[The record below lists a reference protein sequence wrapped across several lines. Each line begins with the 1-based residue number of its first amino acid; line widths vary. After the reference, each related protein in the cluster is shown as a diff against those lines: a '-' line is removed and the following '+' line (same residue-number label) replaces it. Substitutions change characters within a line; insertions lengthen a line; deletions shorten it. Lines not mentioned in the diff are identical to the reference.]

1 MPRSLY
7 KYIIQKS
14 GRAQIIAVL
23 LTLAIVPLATV
34 PLDMQRRM
42 LNDAV
47 ADANLSLLI
56 QLGALYLGVIILA
69 DSLKYAM
76 NRVRGQITAQVTHAL
91 RHSVYYCVFTVVKPE
106 SWKHNAHHGVDEG
119 TVVSMLSSEVEKL
132 GGFAGQAIS
141 QPLLQIGTALVV
153 IGYMLF
159 IEPLVAGVALVL
171 YAPQLFIVPWLQG
184 KINELALTRAVY
196 VRKLGAFVVEIAEEE
211 AVGNDVPEQFL
222 NITNDIFDVRLRI
235 EKLKW
240 LMKALNNFLMKLG
253 PFGIITF
260 GGYMVMQGNLEVG
273 VIVAFISGFERLG
286 GPMRDT
292 IAFYRQVSDAHMKY
306 ALLVDSFSSHE
317 PDTPHG
323 NPPGPRTS
331 RRVDALIGFYR
342 RFRSFIPARFAN
354 SR

>member
-1 MPRSLY
+1 MPSSLY

-14 GRAQIIAVL
+14 GRAQIIAVI
-23 LTLAIVPLATV
+23 LTLAVVPLATV
-34 PLDMQRRM
+34 PLDLQRRM

-47 ADANLSLLI
+47 ADGNLSLLI
-56 QLGALYLGVIILA
+56 QLGLLYLGAIALS

-76 NRVRGQITAQVTHAL
+76 NRMRGRISAQVTHAL
-91 RHSVYYCVFTVVKPE
+91 RHSVYYCVYTVVKPE
-106 SWKHNAHHGVDEG
+106 SWKQGERRGVDEG
-119 TVVSMLSSEVEKL
+119 AVVSMLSSEVEKL
-132 GGFAGQAIS
+132 GAFAGQAIS

-159 IEPLVAGVALVL
+159 IEPLVAGIALAL
-171 YAPQLFIVPWLQG
+171 YAPQLFIVPWLQR
-184 KINELALTRAVY
+184 KINELALSRAVY
-196 VRKLGAFVVEIAEEE
+196 VRKLGAFVVEIAEED
-211 AVGNDVPEQFL
+211 AIGNDVPEQFL
-222 NITNDIFDVRLRI
+222 DITNDIFAVRLRI

-253 PFGIITF
+253 PFGIIAF

-306 ALLVDSFSSHE
+306 ALLVSSFSSHE
-317 PDTPHG
+317 PGTPHG
-323 NPPGPRTS
+323 PQTDTQA
-331 RRVDALIGFYR
+331 V
-342 RFRSFIPARFAN
+342 PA
-354 SR
+354 

>member
-14 GRAQIIAVL
+14 GRAQILAVV
-23 LTLAIVPLATV
+23 LTLALVPLATV
-34 PLDMQRRM
+34 PLDLQRRM

-47 ADANLSLLI
+47 EGGSLNLLV
-56 QLGALYLGVIILA
+56 QLGLLYLAAIIVS
-69 DSLKYAM
+69 DTLKYAM
-76 NRVRGQITAQVTHAL
+76 NRVRGRISAQVTHAL
-91 RHSVYYCVFTVVKPE
+91 RHSVYYCVYTVVKPE

-119 TVVSMLSSEVEKL
+119 AVVSMLSSEVEKL

-141 QPLLQIGTALVV
+141 QPVLQIGTAIVV
-153 IGYMLF
+153 IGYMLI
-159 IEPLVAGVALVL
+159 IEPLVAGVALAL

-196 VRKLGAFVVEIAEEE
+196 VRKLGAFVVELAEGE
-211 AVGNDVPEQFL
+211 AIGNDVPDPFL
-222 NITNDIFDVRLRI
+222 SITNDIFAVRLRI

-253 PFGIITF
+253 PFGIIAF
-260 GGYMVMQGNLEVG
+260 GGYMVMQGELEVG

-306 ALLVDSFSSHE
+306 ALLVNSFSGHE
-317 PDTPHG
+317 PGTPHG
-323 NPPGPRTS
+323 QPP
-331 RRVDALIGFYR
+331 DAE
-342 RFRSFIPARFAN
+342 PAPA
-354 SR
+354 